1 MYIGGKERG
10 LGERRVVKK
19 KRAKVEERRK
29 REGLKQGSKPE
40 QATLLRQRCYLV

>member
-19 KRAKVEERRK
+19 KKGKSGGEKEK
-29 REGLKQGSKPE
+29 RGTEARLKP
-40 QATLLRQRCYLV
+40 